1 MNSNRKI
8 KFNFVINRQFF
19 VYFLVST
26 EIEARLQQEIFT
38 NNHAE
43 NITQALYDLTEIL
56 KQNLTYQDQIDG
68 LIAGE
73 ISQFFLDNNALK
85 LTNR

>member
-1 MNSNRKI
+1 M
-8 KFNFVINRQFF
+8 
-19 VYFLVST
+19 
-26 EIEARLQQEIFT
+26 EARLQQEIFT
-38 NNHAE
+38 DNHAE

-73 ISQFFLDNNALK
+73 ISQFFWITML
-85 LTNR
+85 